1 MYYILTRK
9 ENNMSLTSTV
19 TFRTT
24 PELKERVD
32 NLAKRTRRSSGFY
45 YNVLLEDYLSEIEDI
60 YDAIDISEKVRA
72 GKEKT
77 YSSDEI
83 RKELGL

>member
-1 MYYILTRK
+1 MALTA
-9 ENNMSLTSTV
+9 TV
-19 TFRTT
+19 IFRTT

-32 NLAKRTRRSSGFY
+32 NLSKRTKRSSAFY
-45 YNVLLEDYLSEIEDI
+45 YNTLLENHLSDIEDI
-60 YDAIDISEKVRA
+60 YDAVDIRERVRA

>member
-1 MYYILTRK
+1 MALTAA
-9 ENNMSLTSTV
+9 V
-19 TFRTT
+19 TFRAT

-32 NLAKRTRRSSGFY
+32 MLAQRTKRSSGFY
-45 YNVLLEDYLSEIEDI
+45 YNVLLEDYLSDVEDI
-60 YDAIDISEKVRA
+60 YDAVAISERIRA

-83 RKELGL
+83 RKELRL

>member
-1 MYYILTRK
+1 MA
-9 ENNMSLTSTV
+9 LTSTV

-32 NLAKRTRRSSGFY
+32 NLAKRTRCCSGFY
-45 YNVLLEDYLSEIEDI
+45 YNILLEDYLSDIEDI

-83 RKELGL
+83 RKELDL

>member
-1 MYYILTRK
+1 MALTA
-9 ENNMSLTSTV
+9 TV

-24 PELKERVD
+24 PELKARVD
-32 NLAKRTRRSSGFY
+32 ELARRTKRSSGFY
-45 YNVLLEDYLSEIEDI
+45 YNTLLEDYLSEIEDI
-60 YDAIDISEKVRA
+60 YDAVDIRERVRA

>member
-1 MYYILTRK
+1 MA
-9 ENNMSLTSTV
+9 LTSTV

-45 YNVLLEDYLSEIEDI
+45 YNVEDI
-60 YDAIDISEKVRA
+60 YDAVDISERVRA

>member
-1 MYYILTRK
+1 MALTA
-9 ENNMSLTSTV
+9 TV

-32 NLAKRTRRSSGFY
+32 NLAKRTGRSSDFY
-45 YNVLLEDYLSEIEDI
+45 YNVLLEEYLDSFEDI
-60 YDAIDISEKVRA
+60 YDALEIRDRIRT

-77 YSSDEI
+77 YSTDEI
-83 RKELGL
+83 MKELGLED

>member
-1 MYYILTRK
+1 MA
-9 ENNMSLTSTV
+9 LTSTV

-60 YDAIDISEKVRA
+60 YEDIYDAVDISERVRA